1 MNRVNPLYIGALLV
15 MVLGFTFVQLQQSK
29 MRLETLEGE
38 YAQSLETA
46 LTLRALREAYDTKQ
60 SEKKNL
66 VQHVDTLI
74 KRGAAIEKIEKKSSL
89 SLKSDSLELKQ
100 LETLFSKILNANYK
114 IDTLRLER
122 INQESVRLQ
131 MEIQW

>member
-1 MNRVNPLYIGALLV
+1 

-74 KRGAAIEKIEKKSSL
+74 KRGAAIEKIE
-89 SLKSDSLELKQ
+89 
-100 LETLFSKILNANYK
+100 
-114 IDTLRLER
+114 
-122 INQESVRLQ
+122 
-131 MEIQW
+131 

>member
-1 MNRVNPLYIGALLV
+1 M
-15 MVLGFTFVQLQQSK
+15 
-29 MRLETLEGE
+29 
-38 YAQSLETA
+38 
-46 LTLRALREAYDTKQ
+46 
-60 SEKKNL
+60 
-66 VQHVDTLI
+66 QHVDNLI

>member
-29 MRLETLEGE
+29 MRLETFEGE

-60 SEKKNL
+60 SEKK
-66 VQHVDTLI
+66 
-74 KRGAAIEKIEKKSSL
+74 
-89 SLKSDSLELKQ
+89 
-100 LETLFSKILNANYK
+100 ILCSMST
-114 IDTLRLER
+114 I
-122 INQESVRLQ
+122 S
-131 MEIQW
+131 